1 MHIGLLLQNKRITI
15 GGRHRFLTVP
25 VSPKRE
31 SKECWEGMIDMFT
44 KKWRKLKDLCTFA
57 LPGCIVFFMVV
68 MLPFFYGFYLTL
80 TDWDGIRSKKTII
93 GLQNYI
99 AVMQDA
105 EFWKSMVLT
114 LKYVAVTV
122 ILVNLLAFLIAY
134 LLTNGMKGQNFF
146 RSGFFTPNLIGGV
159 VLGFIWQFIFSRI
172 LVDFGAKTGWGIFS
186 SSWLSNPNKAFW
198 TLVIVTVWQL
208 SGYMMLIYIA
218 GFTGLSKDVLEAASI
233 DGAAGFQKMKSV
245 ILPLMVPS
253 FVICLFLTLSRAF
266 MVYDVNLTLTGGE
279 PFGTTR
285 LVAMYVH
292 DKAFNSRQYGV
303 GQAEALVLFLVV
315 ALISAVQIYLGKKKE
330 IEA

>member
-1 MHIGLLLQNKRITI
+1 MLTKR
-15 GGRHRFLTVP
+15 
-25 VSPKRE
+25 VSK
-31 SKECWEGMIDMFT
+31 I
-44 KKWRKLKDLCTFA
+44 KDFFTFA
-57 LPGCIVFFMVV
+57 FPGCAVFFLVV

-80 TDWDGIRSKKTII
+80 TDWNGISSEKNIV
-93 GLQNYI
+93 GLANYK
-99 AVMQDA
+99 VVLTDM
-105 EFWKSMVLT
+105 EFWSSMWLT
-114 LKYVAVTV
+114 LKYVFVTV
-122 ILVNLLAFLIAY
+122 LLVNVIAFLIAY

-172 LVDFGAKTGWGIFS
+172 IVDFGTKTGWTIFS
-186 SSWLSNPNKAFW
+186 KSWLADPDKAFW

-233 DGAAGFQKMKSV
+233 DGAAGFQQMKEI

-266 MVYDVNLTLTGGE
+266 MVYDLNLTLTGGE
-279 PFGTTR
+279 PYGTTR

-303 GQAEALVLFLVV
+303 GQAEALVLFLIV
-315 ALISAVQIYLGKKKE
+315 ACISAVQIYTGKKKE